1 MILTFPG
8 VLGLKRFLKRI
19 DEIKNHEI
27 TKNISTPIKPPGN
40 LFGKA
45 WYKTTA
51 KHAIARKPSISA
63 R

>member
-19 DEIKNHEI
+19 DEIKNPEI
-27 TKNISTPIKPPGN
+27 TKNISTPINPPGKWS
-40 LFGKA
+40 GKA